1 MKYLIMLIAS
11 VLITNFA
18 FAQKIILAQV
28 EINEQTDNAF
38 FSQTK
43 SLIKLT
49 REEKG
54 CVSFNINSVS
64 QKPNAMVIFEIFID
78 ETAFKNHLKQY
89 YVVEWFKML
98 NKIKKT
104 ELVITELKTLNL
116 KK

>member
-1 MKYLIMLIAS
+1 MKYLIMLIT
-11 VLITNFA
+11 LFLMTHFA

-28 EINEQTDNAF
+28 ELNEQTDNTF

-54 CVSFNINSVS
+54 CVSFNINTIS
-64 QKPNAMVIFEIFID
+64 QKPNTIVIFEIFID
-78 ETAFKNHLKQY
+78 DNAFKNHLKQP

-104 ELVITELKTLNL
+104 ELVITELKTLN
-116 KK
+116 